1 MKILF
6 SFPVLILLLCI
17 SLTGMENAYLQK
29 TEAESMDLINSI
41 FSLILIGSIL
51 LKAIFSGKKKSEK
64 EEDKKEENKKESPF
78 GALEASIIGKAQDGA
93 EFYLVKM
100 PQAKQLN

>member
-17 SLTGMENAYLQK
+17 SLTGMENAFLQK
-29 TEAESMDLINSI
+29 TVAESMDLINSI
-41 FSLILIGSIL
+41 FSLILIGAIL
-51 LKAIFSGKKKSEK
+51 LKAIFSGKKKNEK
-64 EEDKKEENKKESPF
+64 ETDQKDENKQESPF
-78 GALEASIIGKAQDGA
+78 GALEASIVGKAKDGA

-100 PQAKQLN
+100 PQAK